1 MTLESSLLYCQRNIA
16 SVEFNL
22 RPTDENK
29 LELEKAEFRLGWY
42 LSTGEVLY
50 NVNPISYAPK
60 KSSVRSRRVA

>member
-1 MTLESSLLYCQRNIA
+1 MTLETSLLHAQRNLA

-29 LELEKAEFRLGWY
+29 LALEKAESRLGWY
-42 LSTGEVLY
+42 LSTGEILY

-60 KSSVRSRRVA
+60 KSSVRSKRVA